1 MSLIASSDRF
11 VESVRMYV
19 MRPSSYSFWAIRI
32 VVFTE
37 NPSLFPASC
46 CRVEVVNGGAGAR
59 FTGFT
64 LKSATEKEAD
74 AQCSRK
80 TRASSSV
87 AIRRFSSA
95 LNGSPEFPE
104 NWALILKKGSGLNAS
119 TSFSRSQIS
128 LTATLCT
135 RPADSAGLIFFQ
147 RIGLSSK
154 PTILSSTLRAC
165 CAFTLSISIVLGFSM
180 ACMIAGLVIS

>member
-80 TRASSSV
+80 NT
-87 AIRRFSSA
+87 
-95 LNGSPEFPE
+95 
-104 NWALILKKGSGLNAS
+104 
-119 TSFSRSQIS
+119 
-128 LTATLCT
+128 C
-135 RPADSAGLIFFQ
+135 LIF
-147 RIGLSSK
+147 GCH
-154 PTILSSTLRAC
+154 TTLQLRLER
-165 CAFTLSISIVLGFSM
+165 FHPSFLKTGR
-180 ACMIAGLVIS
+180 